1 MIRISKGKIAPLKE
15 IVFIP
20 TGGVKGIKA
29 TSAILSGASEL
40 KPPVLLDGDKP
51 GTKMAAELKS
61 DFYAAEQEK
70 IIIVSEYTTLQNG
83 EIEDLFPKTK
93 IAKIV
98 ARFLPRPEEVDEEF
112 DDVIAED
119 TPVCDQIEAF
129 ARAHGIDLEIG
140 WKVRLATTIK
150 REVLRGTDKIISET
164 DPEFGKIVSL
174 FERF

>member
-1 MIRISKGKIAPLKE
+1 M
-15 IVFIP
+15 
-20 TGGVKGIKA
+20 
-29 TSAILSGASEL
+29 
-40 KPPVLLDGDKP
+40 LDGDKP
-51 GTKMAAELKS
+51 GAKMAAEQK
-61 DFYAAEQEK
+61 K
-70 IIIVSEYTTLQNG
+70 IIIVSEYTALQNG